1 MADDARPTADLIE
14 RDEVPVLF
22 LRVRDDVDEMS
33 RAWERLEA
41 VVGLR
46 GRKLYRAFDA
56 RTLEYR
62 VCVLAKERDDPTVF
76 GLESGTLPG
85 GRYLRARL
93 RGEPPEVYTSGS
105 DRRSRRSSRRRVLA
119 RTRRGRTSSTIAA
132 ATRSTSSCR
141 SPNSRRPTS
150 RGYAL
155 GVTKVRLGGM
165 ALSNGVLVH
174 GPTAWACAIRTD
186 AGEIKI
192 ASARKRVLAP
202 RLQQPFLRG
211 PIKLVES
218 FAFLPELRRKLPEA
232 RLPFERPA
240 VLAATLAGAATVQ
253 VVRRSNRLG
262 DTARELLSGALSLAP
277 ALLALRGGE
286 LAAYHGAEHVSIGSY
301 EHGVKRAKEHERC
314 GSHLIGP
321 LLAASAAGNVLAARA
336 PKRLRGTA
344 RLGSSI
350 GAVGIAVEVFAWMTK
365 HPQHPLSK
373 ALARP
378 GHELQHRI
386 ATAEPSA
393 AQLEV
398 AEAALAACLE
408 LEG

>member
-1 MADDARPTADLIE
+1 
-14 RDEVPVLF
+14 
-22 LRVRDDVDEMS
+22 MS
-33 RAWERLEA
+33 
-41 VVGLR
+41 
-46 GRKLYRAFDA
+46 
-56 RTLEYR
+56 
-62 VCVLAKERDDPTVF
+62 
-76 GLESGTLPG
+76 
-85 GRYLRARL
+85 
-93 RGEPPEVYTSGS
+93 
-105 DRRSRRSSRRRVLA
+105 
-119 RTRRGRTSSTIAA
+119 
-132 ATRSTSSCR
+132 
-141 SPNSRRPTS
+141 
-150 RGYAL
+150 
-155 GVTKVRLGGM
+155 KVRLGGM

-211 PIKLVES
+211 PIKLLES

-232 RLPFERPA
+232 RLPFERPSI
-240 VLAATLAGAATVQ
+240 LAAALASAVTVQ
-253 VVRRSNRLG
+253 AVRRSDRLG
-262 DTARELLSGALSLAP
+262 DAAQELLSGALSLAP

-321 LLAASAAGNVLAARA
+321 LLAASAVTNALAARA
-336 PKRLRGTA
+336 PGRLRGPA
-344 RLGSSI
+344 RVAGTVGALGVS
-350 GAVGIAVEVFAWMTK
+350 VEVFAWMTR

-386 ATAEPSA
+386 ATAEPSPE
-393 AQLEV
+393 QLEV

-408 LEG
+408 LES